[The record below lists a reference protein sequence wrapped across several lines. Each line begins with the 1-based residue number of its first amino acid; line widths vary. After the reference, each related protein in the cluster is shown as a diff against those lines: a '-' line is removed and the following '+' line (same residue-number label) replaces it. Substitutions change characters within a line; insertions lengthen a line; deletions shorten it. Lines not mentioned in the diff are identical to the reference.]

1 MATPTRNTFTIIGCV
16 QKTQRLEKDSEN
28 TTKEKEYIA
37 LTYLS
42 FFRMRH

>member
-1 MATPTRNTFTIIGCV
+1 VPTRNTTTIIGCV
-16 QKTQRLEKDSEN
+16 QKTQRLKEDSEN

-37 LTYLS
+37 LALS